1 MSHNSKYKGS
11 EVDKALDLAKTALQ
25 EHQPL
30 KTINGQS
37 IVGEGNIDI
46 EGGGGGSID
55 PEVLEAYMPMS
66 RDFSDDFNNSFA
78 R

>member
-1 MSHNSKYKGS
+1 MAYNSKYKGS
-11 EVDKALDLAKTALQ
+11 EVDAALDLAKTALQ
-25 EHQPL
+25 EHQSL

-37 IVGEGNIDI
+37 IVCSGNITI
-46 EGGGGGSID
+46 EGGTGGSID
-55 PEVLEAYMPMS
+55 MEVLEAYMPMS

>member
-1 MSHNSKYKGS
+1 MSYNSKYKGS
-11 EVDKALDLAKTALQ
+11 ELEKALDLAKTALQ

-46 EGGGGGSID
+46 EDGGGGFD
-55 PEVLEAYMPMS
+55 MEALEAYMPMS
-66 RDFSDDFNNSFA
+66 RDFNDDFNNSFA